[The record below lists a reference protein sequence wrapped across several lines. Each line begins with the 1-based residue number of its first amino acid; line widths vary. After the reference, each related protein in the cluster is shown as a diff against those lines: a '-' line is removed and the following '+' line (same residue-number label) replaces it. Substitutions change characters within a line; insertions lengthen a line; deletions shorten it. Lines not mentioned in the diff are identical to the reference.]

1 MNPLAKAFTSWAVP
15 IVLALAYLF
24 LVYNLETSLSI
35 SLLVLAGGAVVLAV
49 WFLFRGLAAHAAI
62 SRAIAVG
69 EPDDVVTRARHA
81 IDHRFTRRS
90 KLPFRV
96 YEAIG
101 LGLRGQWEQSL
112 EVIDAIG
119 DAPAKWRLLAGVA
132 QIAAATE
139 LADRE
144 RARKAMDEVT
154 PLASR
159 LGRAA
164 DLTLREC
171 RARVRFVDG
180 DLAGAGPLFK
190 ALSDDIRLGPA
201 PRAAALYYTARC
213 TEDTEEARTLYERA
227 MGLAPKTWIKAAA
240 SEQLYGAN

>member
-1 MNPLAKAFTSWAVP
+1 MNPIIKIFTSWAVP
-15 IVLALAYLF
+15 VVLVLAYLF
-24 LVYNLETSLSI
+24 LVYNLQTSLSI
-35 SLLVLAGGAVVLAV
+35 SLLVFAGGAVVMCV

-62 SRAIAVG
+62 SRGIAIG
-69 EPDDVVTRARHA
+69 EPDEVVARARAA
-81 IDHRFTRRS
+81 IDHRFTRRA

-112 EVIDAIG
+112 EAIDAIG
-119 DAPAKWRLLAGVA
+119 AVPDKWRLLAGVA

-139 LADRE
+139 LADAAK
-144 RARKAMDEVT
+144 ARKALDEIT
-154 PLASR
+154 PLATR

-171 RARVRFVDG
+171 RARVRFVEG
-180 DLAGAGPLFK
+180 DLAGAGPLFR
-190 ALSDDIRLGPA
+190 ALADDIRLGPA
-201 PRAAALYYTARC
+201 PRAAALYYAARC
-213 TEDTEEARTLYERA
+213 TEDTDEARTLYERA

-240 SEQLYGAN
+240 SDQLYGKN